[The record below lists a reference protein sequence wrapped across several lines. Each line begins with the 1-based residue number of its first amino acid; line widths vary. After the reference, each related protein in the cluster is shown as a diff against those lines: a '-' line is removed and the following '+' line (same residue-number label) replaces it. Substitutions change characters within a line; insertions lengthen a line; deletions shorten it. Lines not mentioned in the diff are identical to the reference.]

1 MPRRKE
7 QLGGRGNKEERATW
21 KKERRRGKSNEEEGA
36 TRRVK
41 YRKNGKKGKM
51 NKWLEDASLTTMV
64 LCEFYGIVLGTPGI
78 KARVPREV
86 HMSLMALWP

>member
-21 KKERRRGKSNEEEGA
+21 KKERQGGKSNEEEGA

-41 YRKNGKKGKM
+41 KLKKWEKRKN
-51 NKWLEDASLTTMV
+51 E
-64 LCEFYGIVLGTPGI
+64 
-78 KARVPREV
+78 
-86 HMSLMALWP
+86 